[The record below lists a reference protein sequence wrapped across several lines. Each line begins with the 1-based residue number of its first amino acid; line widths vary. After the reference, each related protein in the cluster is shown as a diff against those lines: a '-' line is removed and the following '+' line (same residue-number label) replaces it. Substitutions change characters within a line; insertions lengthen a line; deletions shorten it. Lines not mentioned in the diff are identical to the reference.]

1 MNLERTSLAIVAVIA
16 GIAVAGSAVGV
27 LAAQGHP
34 AHVIMNGEITAR
46 VYLPDAKAGFY
57 RSTRFDWSG
66 AIASLQFK
74 GHEYYGD
81 WFAKITDIYDFGY
94 DEATNDVISAQF
106 TAMVGPAE
114 EFGVIGYNEAKPGGL
129 FVKPGIGALRRAD
142 ETPYNHSKPYEIANG
157 GKWEVERRRD
167 LIRFVHTLKEPSIDF
182 GYVYTKVIALTSGK
196 PQLTI
201 AHVFKNIG
209 AVSIRT
215 NVYNHNFT
223 TIDQQPPGPDYE
235 IAFPFQVQRA
245 QRGGGGPTPAAE
257 AARGATPGGRGPAAA
272 QGAASGQGG
281 PGGGRGLNPP
291 NGSQC
296 GRPEMQALAAAQGNR
311 LVYSK
316 ALEGRE
322 CYQAGFIGFGA
333 TAAHHDIRIENKKV
347 GAGVRITGD
356 RPLFRLGYWSIRSVL
371 APEPYVE
378 IAVEPGQEF
387 TWTWTYDYFVT
398 K

>member
-1 MNLERTSLAIVAVIA
+1 MNLERTSLAIVAV
-16 GIAVAGSAVGV
+16 IAVAGSAVGV

-157 GKWEVERRRD
+157 GKWEVERRSD
-167 LIRFVHTLKEPSIDF
+167 SIRFVHTLKEPSIDF

-245 QRGGGGPTPAAE
+245 QRGGGGPAPAAE